1 MPATSSLLAALQSE
15 GRLAGP
21 LRAHAVTDA
30 LRAQWPEGDEESL
43 EYAAMMAA
51 AADSRSLRGVEDR
64 PRRYVVAADVPDVVP
79 VPGEDP
85 TLVDVAVDLV
95 LKRVA
100 AVHADTEDEDAGDQ
114 DAGDQAGDQ
123 AGDRSGEDDD
133 LAWFATQE
141 LPYLL

>member
-1 MPATSSLLAALQSE
+1 MSVRIYLPATSSLLATLHAE
-15 GRLAGP
+15 GRLPGP

-30 LRAQWPEGDEESL
+30 LRGEWPEGDEESL

-51 AADSRSLRGVEDR
+51 AAGSPALRGGEDR
-64 PRRYVVAADVPDVVP
+64 PRRYVVAADVATVVP

-85 TLVDVAVDLV
+85 TLVDVAADVV

-100 AVHADTEDEDAGDQ
+100 AVHADTEDHVGGDE
-114 DAGDQAGDQ
+114 A
-123 AGDRSGEDDD
+123 GEDDD